1 MQHMAPGGTI
11 TGSGEPFLPG
21 QPSQSSYSGYAAQEE
36 EPEVIK

>member
-1 MQHMAPGGTI
+1 MAPGGTI

-21 QPSQSSYSGYAAQEE
+21 HSQPSYSGYAAPEE

>member
-1 MQHMAPGGTI
+1 MAPGGTI

-21 QPSQSSYSGYAAQEE
+21 QPKSSYSGYAAQEE